1 MMTTCLTTAP
11 AADPY
16 PDDGFLTEQFLLAY
30 PLMPAPVRRAVVAAV
45 LPHVPRDWLADRRVM
60 EAAGEVGPLTE
71 VDVVVMWAD
80 DCGPL
85 PRADRLAICDMLRPH
100 LPAVALADLG

>member
-1 MMTTCLTTAP
+1 MIATCLTAAP
-11 AADPY
+11 AADSY

-45 LPHVPRDWLADRRVM
+45 LPHVPRDWLAGRRVM

-71 VDVVVMWAD
+71 VDVVVNWAD
-80 DCGPL
+80 NGML
-85 PRADRLAICDMLRPH
+85 PRAASRAVCDLIRPH
-100 LPAVALADLG
+100 LPAIALADLG